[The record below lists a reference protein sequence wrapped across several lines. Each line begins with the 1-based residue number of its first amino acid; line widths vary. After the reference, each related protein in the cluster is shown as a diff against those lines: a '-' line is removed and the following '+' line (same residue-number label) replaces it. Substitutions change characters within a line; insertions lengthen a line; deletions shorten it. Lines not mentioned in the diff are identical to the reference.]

1 MDSRPLSS
9 PSAITFATPLF
20 PGAMVGGLLFE
31 STMPNALSVETR
43 KVEAL
48 IPYARNPR
56 THSDAQIAQ
65 LAASIVEF
73 GWTNPIL
80 VDGDNGVIAG
90 HGRLLAARKLGM
102 TEVPVIELAHLTPAQ
117 KRALVI
123 ADNRLA
129 LDAGWD
135 EAMLVLELA
144 ELADI
149 GFELD
154 LTGFSA
160 NEIERLLDAVE
171 TFEAT
176 NAADGA
182 DGADGAD
189 AQTDSNEDENDEGA
203 GDNDSTPPVDPV
215 SRVGDVWLIG
225 KHRLICGDAADPAV
239 IAALMRGET
248 ADLCITSPP
257 YGQQRDY
264 ASGGIGD
271 WDTLMRGVFVAAR
284 AALHDDAQLLVNLG
298 LVHDDNEVQTY
309 WDGWTTWMRA
319 QGWRRFGWYVW
330 DQGPGLPGD
339 WRGRLAP
346 SFEFVFHFNRS
357 NRKPNKIVP
366 CKFAG
371 QDIHLR
377 ADGSSTAL
385 RGKDGGAL
393 NWAHANQP
401 TQDMRIPDS
410 VIRVMRHKGKLGG
423 GIDHPA
429 VFPIALPQFVIE
441 TYTDAGELVYEPFG
455 GSGTTLLA
463 CERTGRICRAV
474 EIATEYVDVA
484 IKRVRQQIPSL
495 PITLEATGQSFD
507 AVAAE
512 RRNTARAAA

>member
-1 MDSRPLSS
+1 
-9 PSAITFATPLF
+9 
-20 PGAMVGGLLFE
+20 MVGGLLFE
-31 STMPNALSVETR
+31 PTMPNALTVETR

-56 THSDAQIAQ
+56 THSDAQVAQ

-171 TFEAT
+171 T
-176 NAADGA
+176 
-182 DGADGAD
+182 
-189 AQTDSNEDENDEGA
+189 TDSANTSDASDANEDEDNEGDDGNG
-203 GDNDSTPPVDPV
+203 GDSDSASLADPV
-215 SRVGDVWLIG
+215 SRVGDVWMIG

-239 IAALMRGET
+239 VAALMRGET
-248 ADLCITSPP
+248 AYLCITSPP

-271 WDTLMRGVFVAAR
+271 WDTLMRGVFAAAR

-346 SFEFVFHFNRS
+346 SFEFFFHFNRS

>member
-1 MDSRPLSS
+1 
-9 PSAITFATPLF
+9 
-20 PGAMVGGLLFE
+20 
-31 STMPNALSVETR
+31 MPYALTVETR
-43 KVEAL
+43 RVEAL

-102 TEVPVIELAHLTPAQ
+102 TEVPVIELAHLSPAQ

-160 NEIERLLDAVE
+160 SDIERLLDAVE
-171 TFEAT
+171 TTEPANTPDASDTDHDTDEAK
-176 NAADGA
+176 
-182 DGADGAD
+182 
-189 AQTDSNEDENDEGA
+189 DE
-203 GDNDSTPPVDPV
+203 DNDPAPPADPI
-215 SRVGDVWLIG
+215 SRVGDVWVIG
-225 KHRLICGDAADPAV
+225 RHRLICGDAADPAV
-239 IAALMRGET
+239 VAALMCGET
-248 ADLCITSPP
+248 AHLCITSPP

-271 WDTLMRGVFVAAR
+271 WDALMRGVFGAAR

-309 WDGWTTWMRA
+309 WDGWTGWMRA
-319 QGWRRFGWYVW
+319 QAWRRFGWYVW

-393 NWAHANQP
+393 GWAHANQP
-401 TQDMRIPDS
+401 TQNMRIPDS
-410 VIRVMRHKGKLGG
+410 VIRVMRHKGKLGR

-429 VFPIALPQFVIE
+429 VFPVALPQFVIE
-441 TYTDAGELVYEPFG
+441 TYSNSGELVYEPFG

-463 CERTGRICRAV
+463 CERTGRVCRAV
-474 EIATEYVDVA
+474 EIAADYVDVA
-484 IKRVRQQIPSL
+484 IERVRQQIPSL
-495 PITLEATGQSFD
+495 PITLEATGQPFD

-512 RRNTARAAA
+512 RRSDARAAA

>member
-1 MDSRPLSS
+1 
-9 PSAITFATPLF
+9 
-20 PGAMVGGLLFE
+20 
-31 STMPNALSVETR
+31 MPNALTVEIR

-80 VDGDNGVIAG
+80 VDGANGVIAG

-102 TEVPVIELAHLTPAQ
+102 TEVPVIELVHLSSAQ

-129 LDAGWD
+129 HDAGWD
-135 EAMLVLELA
+135 DAMLVLELA

-171 TFEAT
+171 TTEPS
-176 NAADGA
+176 NAS
-182 DGADGAD
+182 D
-189 AQTDSNEDENDEGA
+189 APDTDTDEQETE
-203 GDNDSTPPVDPV
+203 DNDSTPHGDLV
-215 SRVGDVWLIG
+215 SRIGDVWMIG
-225 KHRLICGDAADPAV
+225 KHRLICGDGADPTVVAT
-239 IAALMRGET
+239 LMRDE
-248 ADLCITSPP
+248 AANLCITSPP
-257 YGQQRDY
+257 YAQQRDY

-271 WDTLMRGVFVAAR
+271 WDTLMRGVFASAR
-284 AALHDDAQLLVNLG
+284 AALKDEAQLLVNLG

-309 WDGWTTWMRA
+309 WDSWVTWMRA

-377 ADGSSTAL
+377 ADGSSNAL
-385 RGKDGGAL
+385 RGKDGEAL
-393 NWAHANQP
+393 DWAHANQP

-410 VIRVMRHKGKLGG
+410 VIRVMRHKGKLGR

-441 TYTDAGELVYEPFG
+441 TYSGAGELVYEPFG

-463 CERTGRICRAV
+463 CERTGRVCRAV
-474 EIATEYVDVA
+474 EIAADYVDVA
-484 IKRVRQQIPSL
+484 IERVRQQIPSL
-495 PITLEATGQSFD
+495 PITLEATGQPFD

-512 RRNTARAAA
+512 RGNHARAAA

>member
-1 MDSRPLSS
+1 
-9 PSAITFATPLF
+9 
-20 PGAMVGGLLFE
+20 MVGGLLFE
-31 STMPNALSVETR
+31 STMPNALTVETR
-43 KVEAL
+43 RVEAL

-102 TEVPVIELAHLTPAQ
+102 TEVPVIELAHLSSAQ

-171 TFEAT
+171 TAEAT

-182 DGADGAD
+182 DAE
-189 AQTDSNEDENDEGA
+189 TDSNQDENDEGA
-203 GDNDSTPPVDPV
+203 GDNDSSPPVDPV
-215 SRVGDVWLIG
+215 SRVGDVWMIG
-225 KHRLICGDAADPAV
+225 PHRLICGDAADPTV
-239 IAALMRGET
+239 VAALMRGET
-248 ADLCITSPP
+248 AHLCITSPP

-271 WDTLMRGVFVAAR
+271 WDTLMRGVFASAR
-284 AALHDDAQLLVNLG
+284 AALKDEAQLLVNLG

-309 WDGWTTWMRA
+309 WDSWVTWMRA

-377 ADGSSTAL
+377 ADGSSNAL
-385 RGKDGGAL
+385 RGKDGEAL
-393 NWAHANQP
+393 DWAHANQP

-410 VIRVMRHKGKLGG
+410 VIRVMRHKGKLGR

-441 TYTDAGELVYEPFG
+441 TYSGAGELVYEPFG

-463 CERTGRICRAV
+463 CERTGRVCRAV
-474 EIATEYVDVA
+474 EIAAGYVDVA
-484 IKRVRQQIPSL
+484 IERVRQQIPGL
-495 PITLEATGQSFD
+495 PITLEATGQPFD

-512 RRNTARAAA
+512 RGNHARAAA

>member
-1 MDSRPLSS
+1 
-9 PSAITFATPLF
+9 
-20 PGAMVGGLLFE
+20 
-31 STMPNALSVETR
+31 MPNALTVETR
-43 KVEAL
+43 RVEAL

-80 VDGDNGVIAG
+80 VDADNGVIAG

-102 TEVPVIELAHLTPAQ
+102 TEVPVIELANLSSAQ

-123 ADNRLA
+123 ADNRIA
-129 LDAGWD
+129 LDGGWD

-144 ELADI
+144 DLADV
-149 GFELD
+149 GFDLD

-171 TFEAT
+171 TAEPA
-176 NAADGA
+176 NAP
-182 DGADGAD
+182 D
-189 AQTDSNEDENDEGA
+189 APDTEEDEAEDND
-203 GDNDSTPPVDPV
+203 GDNGLASSVDPV
-215 SRVGDVWLIG
+215 SRIGDVWMIG
-225 KHRLICGDAADPAV
+225 THRLICGDAADPAV
-239 IAALMRGET
+239 VAALMRGEE
-248 ADLCITSPP
+248 AHLCITSPP
-257 YGQQRDY
+257 YAQQRDY
-264 ASGGIGD
+264 ANGGVGD
-271 WDTLMRGVFVAAR
+271 WDALMKGVFGAAR
-284 AALHDDAQLLVNLG
+284 AALREDAQLLANLG
-298 LVHDDNEVQTY
+298 LFHDANEVQPY
-309 WDGWTTWMRA
+309 WEGWVAWMRA

-357 NRKPNKIVP
+357 NRKANKIVP

-371 QDIHLR
+371 RDIHLR

-393 NWAHANQP
+393 AWSHAHRP

-410 VIRVMRHKGKLGG
+410 VIRVMRQKGKLGR

-429 VFPIALPQFVIE
+429 VFPVALPTFVIE
-441 TYTDAGELVYEPFG
+441 AYTDAGEVVYEPFG
-455 GSGTTLLA
+455 GSGSTLIA

-474 EIATEYVDVA
+474 EIAAEYVDVA
-484 IKRVRQQIPSL
+484 IERIRQQLPGL
-495 PITLEATGQSFD
+495 PITLEATGQPFGV
-507 AVAAE
+507 VAAE
-512 RRNTARAAA
+512 RRDGARVAA

>member
-1 MDSRPLSS
+1 
-9 PSAITFATPLF
+9 
-20 PGAMVGGLLFE
+20 
-31 STMPNALSVETR
+31 MPNALTVETR

-129 LDAGWD
+129 LDADWD

-171 TFEAT
+171 TTEPA
-176 NAADGA
+176 NASDAPDADR
-182 DGADGAD
+182 DTD
-189 AQTDSNEDENDEGA
+189 AVEEGDENEA
-203 GDNDSTPPVDPV
+203 SDSTPHVDPI
-215 SRVGDVWLIG
+215 SRIGDVWMIG
-225 KHRLICGDAADPAV
+225 PHRLICGDAADPAV
-239 IAALMRGET
+239 VAALMRGET
-248 ADLCITSPP
+248 AHLCITSPP
-257 YGQQRDY
+257 YARQRDY
-264 ASGGIGD
+264 ASGIGD
-271 WDTLMRGVFVAAR
+271 WDALMRGVFGAAR
-284 AALHDDAQLLVNLG
+284 IALRDDAQLLVNLG
-298 LVHDDNEVQTY
+298 LVHDDNEVQPY
-309 WDGWTTWMRA
+309 WDGWVAWMRES
-319 QGWRRFGWYVW
+319 GWRRFGWYVW

-346 SFEFVFHFNRS
+346 SFEFVFHFNRH
-357 NRKPNKIVP
+357 NRKANKTVP

-385 RGKDGGAL
+385 RGRDGGAL
-393 NWAHANQP
+393 AWSHEHQP
-401 TQDMRIPDS
+401 TQAMRIPDS
-410 VIRVMRHKGKLGG
+410 VIRVMRHKGKLGR

-429 VFPIALPQFVIE
+429 VFPVALPTFVIE
-441 TYTDAGELVYEPFG
+441 AYSDAGEVVYEPFG
-455 GSGTTLLA
+455 GSGSTLIA
-463 CERTGRICRAV
+463 CERTGRVCRAV
-474 EIATEYVDVA
+474 EIASEYVDVA
-484 IKRVRQQIPSL
+484 IERIRQQLPGL
-495 PITLEATGQSFD
+495 PITLEATGQPFD
-507 AVAAE
+507 VVAAE
-512 RRNTARAAA
+512 RRGSGQVAA

>member
-1 MDSRPLSS
+1 
-9 PSAITFATPLF
+9 
-20 PGAMVGGLLFE
+20 MVGGLLFE
-31 STMPNALSVETR
+31 STMPNALTVETR
-43 KVEAL
+43 WVEAL

-80 VDGDNGVIAG
+80 VDGANGVIAG
-90 HGRLLAARKLGM
+90 HGRLLAARKLGL
-102 TEVPVIELAHLTPAQ
+102 TEVPVIELAHLTSAQ

-123 ADNRLA
+123 ADNRIA
-129 LDAGWD
+129 LDGGWD
-135 EAMLVLELA
+135 EAMLMLELA
-144 ELADI
+144 DLADV
-149 GFELD
+149 GFDLD

-171 TFEAT
+171 TTEPTNTPDASDTDRDTDEAK
-176 NAADGA
+176 
-182 DGADGAD
+182 
-189 AQTDSNEDENDEGA
+189 DE
-203 GDNDSTPPVDPV
+203 DNDPAPPADPI
-215 SRVGDVWLIG
+215 SRVGDVWMIG
-225 KHRLICGDAADPAV
+225 RHRLICGDAADPAV
-239 IAALMRGET
+239 VAALMRGET
-248 ADLCITSPP
+248 AHLCITSPP

-271 WDTLMRGVFVAAR
+271 WDALMRGVFGAAR

-298 LVHDDNEVQTY
+298 LIHDDNEVQPY

-319 QGWRRFGWYVW
+319 QGWRRFGWYIW

-393 NWAHANQP
+393 DWAHAHQP

-410 VIRVMRHKGKLGG
+410 VIRVMRHKGKLGH

-441 TYTDAGELVYEPFG
+441 TYSNAGELVYEPFG

-474 EIATEYVDVA
+474 EISAEYVDVA
-484 IKRVRQQIPSL
+484 IERFRQQHPGL

-507 AVAAE
+507 VVAAE
-512 RRNTARAAA
+512 RRNDAQAAA